1 MGLVVRGGLRVEG
14 EVEGAT
20 FMTVNHLDTDGLE
33 AGIDYILDTPDD
45 KGLVRMIVSRP
56 ETGIR
61 KILKSASLDTIEGLI
76 GDNWKDRGSSST
88 SDKSADPETQITIMN
103 SRVIELIAHSSDRW
117 KLAGDQ
123 LFIEIDI
130 SRNNLPPGSKLKV
143 GSAII
148 EVSGKP
154 HTGCQKFSQRF
165 GLDALKFVS
174 TPMARE
180 LCFRGINAR
189 VMKSG
194 IVTVGDIVNKVL

>member
-1 MGLVVRGGLRVEG
+1 MGLVVRGALRVEG
-14 EVEGAT
+14 EDKGAI
-20 FMTVNHLDTDGLE
+20 MTVNHLDMNGLE
-33 AGIDYILDTPDD
+33 AGIDYILDTPAD

-174 TPMARE
+174 TPMAQE

-189 VMKSG
+189 VVKSG
-194 IVTVGDIVNKVL
+194 IVTVGDIVNKIL

>member
-14 EVEGAT
+14 EVKGAI
-20 FMTVNHLDTDGLE
+20 MTVNHLDMNGLE
-33 AGIDYILDTPDD
+33 AGIDYILDTPAD

>member
-1 MGLVVRGGLRVEG
+1 M
-14 EVEGAT
+14 A
-20 FMTVNHLDTDGLE
+20 VNHLDMNGLE

-45 KGLVRMIVSRP
+45 KGLVHMIVSRP

-103 SRVIELIAHSSDRW
+103 SRVIELIAQTNDRW

-143 GSAII
+143 GSAVI

-174 TPMARE
+174 TPMGQE

-194 IVTVGDIVNKVL
+194 IVTVGDVVNKVF

>member
-14 EVEGAT
+14 EVKGAI
-20 FMTVNHLDTDGLE
+20 MTVNHLDMNGLE
-33 AGIDYILDTPDD
+33 AGIDYILDTPAD

-143 GSAII
+143 GSAVI

>member
-1 MGLVVRGGLRVEG
+1 MELVVRGGLRVEG
-14 EVEGAT
+14 EVKGAI
-20 FMTVNHLDTDGLE
+20 MTVNHLDMNGLE
-33 AGIDYILDTPDD
+33 AGIDYILDTPAD

-174 TPMARE
+174 TPMAQE

-189 VMKSG
+189 VVKSG
-194 IVTVGDIVNKVL
+194 IVTVGDIVNKIL

>member
-1 MGLVVRGGLRVEG
+1 M
-14 EVEGAT
+14 A
-20 FMTVNHLDTDGLE
+20 VNHLDMNGLE

-45 KGLVRMIVSRP
+45 KGLVHMIVSRP

-103 SRVIELIAHSSDRW
+103 SRVIELIAQTNDRW

-143 GSAII
+143 GSAVI

-174 TPMARE
+174 TPMGQE
-180 LCFRGINAR
+180 LCLRGINAR

-194 IVTVGDIVNKVL
+194 IVTVGDVVNKVF